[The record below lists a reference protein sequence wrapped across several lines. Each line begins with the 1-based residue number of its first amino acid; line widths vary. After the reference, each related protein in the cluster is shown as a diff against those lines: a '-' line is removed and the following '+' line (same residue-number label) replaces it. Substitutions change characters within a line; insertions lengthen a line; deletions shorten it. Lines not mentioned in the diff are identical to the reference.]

1 MGRGDIID
9 WIIAQEGGYSDNP
22 DDPGACTQFG
32 VSQRYL
38 DSVGRV
44 KWPNGNLPAEVKDL
58 TQDQASMLYR
68 LDQWAVIE
76 GDQLPP
82 GLALLVMDAAV
93 NQGPGTAIRLL
104 QQACGTAPDGI
115 MGPLTLQAVKGS
127 GAALTAEY
135 TARRATAYAQFNAAE
150 GMFEL
155 GWMRRLIAGY
165 TKAITA

>member
-9 WIIAQEGGYSDNP
+9 WIIAQEGGYVNDAN
-22 DDPGACTQFG
+22 DPAGQTNFG
-32 VSQRYL
+32 ISQHYL
-38 DSVGRV
+38 DTTVRV
-44 KWPNGNLPAEVKDL
+44 KWPDWPLPDSVKDL
-58 TQDQASMLYR
+58 TADQAALMYQR
-68 LDQWAVIE
+68 DQWETIQ
-76 GDQLPP
+76 GDSLPP

-104 QQACGTAPDGI
+104 QQACGTQPDGI

-127 GAALTAEY
+127 GAGLCAEY

-155 GWMRRLIAGY
+155 GWMRRLVNGY
-165 TKAITA
+165 TKAIAA